1 VVNRHTAIVIGSIMV
16 IAGTIGYSSLSL
28 VFAKDLQFRWFQ
40 VESFDLLSIMF
51 GGKLV
56 VCNDSDYPVNF
67 HQYSFDVIYD
77 EQNLGVFSAQGV
89 GLAPH
94 SASEISGKFVTDDK
108 RVSQIL
114 FSSLD
119 TAMSGSGQDARINI
133 DNMQV
138 ITTLDTKVIGVI
150 PFSITQ
156 QYSGQE
162 FVDMMNQKTGC
173 DE

>member
-1 VVNRHTAIVIGSIMV
+1 
-16 IAGTIGYSSLSL
+16 
-28 VFAKDLQFRWFQ
+28 
-40 VESFDLLSIMF
+40 
-51 GGKLV
+51 
-56 VCNDSDYPVNF
+56 
-67 HQYSFDVIYD
+67 
-77 EQNLGVFSAQGV
+77 V

-94 SASEISGKFVTDDK
+94 SASGISGKFVTDDK